1 MTYKSHLVASNLLVT
16 NKHVSTVTCSL
27 DVLAHVINA
36 AVQPIKDTDEA
47 GDGFL
52 AELHAVLEVQGELL
66 LAAVLQRGQ
75 ETLGILT

>member
-1 MTYKSHLVASNLLVT
+1 MSP
-16 NKHVSTVTCSL
+16 VTCSL

-36 AVQPIKDTDEA
+36 AVQPVKYTDEA

-52 AELHAVLEVQGELL
+52 AELHTVLEVQGELL